1 MSIIGAALFVTT
13 VLIIGLLPVPLLY
26 GLSSFFRFIIFRLI
40 RYRTDLVKKNLT
52 SSFPD
57 KTADEIKRLML
68 LFYNNLADNII
79 EGIWAFT
86 ISKKQIHKRYRIL
99 NPEVLKPFSDSGKSL
114 IGVTGHYSNWE
125 WGSLSAS
132 IETDFNVIAFY
143 KPMSNKYIDKFARWS
158 RSRFGTTLASIM
170 ETSSSFEKWKD
181 SKTLFLMAADQ
192 GMPAKFSNKAYWIKF
207 LNHNIPFLHGMEKHA
222 RLNNLPVVYI
232 DVQRVKRGWYTV
244 ELSVLTTKPL
254 ELEKGILTELYARK
268 LESVILKR
276 PENWLWS
283 HNRFKLSR

>member
-1 MSIIGAALFVTT
+1 MSLIGAFLFITA
-13 VLIIGLLPVPLLY
+13 VLIIGLLPVPVLY
-26 GLSSFFRFIIFRLI
+26 GLSNLFRLVLYRI
-40 RYRTDLVKKNLT
+40 IGYRTQIVKKNLT
-52 SSFPD
+52 TSFPD
-57 KTADEIKRLML
+57 KSVDEIKRLML
-68 LFYNNLADNII
+68 LFYKNLADNII

-132 IETDFNVIAFY
+132 METDFNVIAFY

-158 RSRFGTTLASIM
+158 RSRFGTKLVSIN
-170 ETSSSFEKWKD
+170 ETTASFEKWKD

-192 GMPAKFSNKAYWIKF
+192 GMPAKFLEKAHWIRF
-207 LNHNIPFLHGMEKHA
+207 LNHNTPFLHGMEKHS

-232 DVQRVKRGWYTV
+232 DVQRVRRGWYTV
-244 ELSVLTTKPL
+244 ELSLLTDKSP
-254 ELEKGILTELYARK
+254 ELAKGQLTEMYAGK
-268 LESVILKR
+268 LESVILNK

-283 HNRFKLSR
+283 HNRFKFSG